1 MGSASN
7 LYLRGGRDRR
17 LIIWSAIGTGADLRV
32 FCIATWFQMGTFV
45 KGLFPPDLSGKFL
58 RHALGGVETM
68 ALSLMYTL
76 AVLIA
81 LPLGIVSSRTVLG
94 GIHSDADRRLQPGA
108 RLLRAIPYW
117 GSTLGLNLLRS
128 IPELF
133 WALIFILAVGLGPF
147 AGVLALGFHTGG
159 VLGKLFSEVIEDVN
173 PQPIEALAGHRR
185 LHGRC
190 AGLWNLSPGPA
201 AVSLLHPVPLGG
213 IRAAAIIG
221 VVGAGGIGRDIYVAI
236 SLFHYQQLDSAVDDA
251 DHRHLGRLSQRLGES
266 AAARVRSVVAAGD
279 RSAELGERRI
289 DQALIIGLA
298 QVKIAN
304 QAADA
309 LRSLPSFSSSL
320 PYSGP

>member
-1 MGSASN
+1 MNLDIPTCGPTNPIAS
-7 LYLRGGRDRR
+7 GRLQWEVRR
-17 LIIWSAIGTGADLRV
+17 TYSWVVVAGIIALIIWSAVGTGADLRV
-32 FCIATWFQMGTFV
+32 FLYRDAWFQMGTFV
-45 KGLFPPDLSGKFL
+45 QGLFPPDLSVKFL
-58 RHALGGVETM
+58 HGTLWSGVETM
-68 ALSLMYTL
+68 ALSLMGTVL

-81 LPLGIVSSRTVLG
+81 LPLGIAASRTVLG

-173 PQPIEALAGHRR
+173 PQPIEALQGTGA
-185 LHGRC
+185 
-190 AGLWNLSPGPA
+190 STA
-201 AVSLLHPVPLGG
+201 AVLVYGIFPLALPQLVSYTLYRWEVN

-236 SLFHYQQLDSAVDDA
+236 SLFHYQQL
-251 DHRHLGRLSQRLGES
+251 LTLL
-266 AAARVRSVVAAGD
+266 
-279 RSAELGERRI
+279 LMT
-289 DQALIIGLA
+289 LIIVTLVDYLSA
-298 QVKIAN
+298 WVR
-304 QAADA
+304 A
-309 LRSLPSFSSSL
+309 LQRV
-320 PYSGP
+320 

>member
-7 LYLRGGRDRR
+7 LLLGGGGRDHRPDHLECHWHR
-17 LIIWSAIGTGADLRV
+17 SRSARV
-32 FCIATWFQMGTFV
+32 FVPRRVVPDGHV
-45 KGLFPPDLSGKFL
+45 RKGLFPPDLSAKFL
-58 RHALGGVETM
+58 RGTLWSGVETM
-68 ALSLMYTL
+68 ALSLMGTVL

-173 PQPIEALAGHRR
+173 PQPIEALQGTGA
-185 LHGRC
+185 
-190 AGLWNLSPGPA
+190 STA
-201 AVSLLHPVPLGG
+201 AVLAYGIFPLALPQLVSYTLYRWEVN

-236 SLFHYQQLDSAVDDA
+236 SLFHYQQL
-251 DHRHLGRLSQRLGES
+251 LTLL
-266 AAARVRSVVAAGD
+266 
-279 RSAELGERRI
+279 LMT
-289 DQALIIGLA
+289 LIIVTLVDYLSA
-298 QVKIAN
+298 WVR
-304 QAADA
+304 A
-309 LRSLPSFSSSL
+309 LQRV
-320 PYSGP
+320 

>member
-1 MGSASN
+1 MDLDIPSCGPTKPTASRRRPWETRRT
-7 LYLRGGRDRR
+7 YSWVAVGGILA

-32 FCIATWFQMGTFV
+32 FLYRDAWFQMGTFV
-45 KGLFPPDLSGKFL
+45 KGLFPPDLSVKFL
-58 RHALGGVETM
+58 RGTLWSGVETI
-68 ALSLMYTL
+68 ALSLMGTVL

-81 LPLGIVSSRTVLG
+81 LPLGIVASRTVLG

-108 RLLRAIPYW
+108 RLWRAIPYW

-173 PQPIEALAGHRR
+173 PQPIEALQGTGA
-185 LHGRC
+185 
-190 AGLWNLSPGPA
+190 SMA
-201 AVSLLHPVPLGG
+201 AVLAYGIFPLALPQIVSYTLYRWEVN

-236 SLFHYQQLDSAVDDA
+236 SLFHYQQL
-251 DHRHLGRLSQRLGES
+251 LTLL
-266 AAARVRSVVAAGD
+266 
-279 RSAELGERRI
+279 LMT
-289 DQALIIGLA
+289 LIIVTLVDYLSA
-298 QVKIAN
+298 WVR
-304 QAADA
+304 A
-309 LRSLPSFSSSL
+309 LQRV
-320 PYSGP
+320 

>member
-1 MGSASN
+1 MHPIIPTCGSTKPTAS
-7 LYLRGGRDRR
+7 GGLQWEVRR
-17 LIIWSAIGTGADLRV
+17 TYSWVVVAGIIALIIWSAIGTGADLRV
-32 FCIATWFQMGTFV
+32 FLYRDAWFQMGTFIN
-45 KGLFPPDLSGKFL
+45 GLFPPDLSVKFL
-58 RHALGGVETM
+58 RGTLWSGVETM
-68 ALSLMYTL
+68 ALSLMGTVL

-173 PQPIEALAGHRR
+173 PQPIEALRGTGA
-185 LHGRC
+185 
-190 AGLWNLSPGPA
+190 STA
-201 AVSLLHPVPLGG
+201 AVLAYGIFPLALPQLVSYTLYRWEVN

-236 SLFHYQQLDSAVDDA
+236 SLFHYQQL
-251 DHRHLGRLSQRLGES
+251 LTLL
-266 AAARVRSVVAAGD
+266 
-279 RSAELGERRI
+279 LMT
-289 DQALIIGLA
+289 LIIVTLVDYLSA
-298 QVKIAN
+298 WVR
-304 QAADA
+304 A
-309 LRSLPSFSSSL
+309 LQRV
-320 PYSGP
+320 

>member
-1 MGSASN
+1 MNLDLPTCGPTKPAASGH
-7 LYLRGGRDRR
+7 LHWQVRR
-17 LIIWSAIGTGADLRV
+17 TYSWVVVAGIIALIIWSAIGTGADLRV
-32 FCIATWFQMGTFV
+32 FLYRDAWFQMGTFV
-45 KGLFPPDLSGKFL
+45 NGLFPPDLSAKFL
-58 RHALGGVETM
+58 RGTLWSGVETL
-68 ALSLMYTL
+68 ALSLMGTVL

-94 GIHSDADRRLQPGA
+94 DIHSGADRRLRPGA

-173 PQPIEALAGHRR
+173 PQPIEALQSTGA
-185 LHGRC
+185 
-190 AGLWNLSPGPA
+190 SM
-201 AVSLLHPVPLGG
+201 AVVLAYGIFPLALPQLVSYTLYRWEVN

-236 SLFHYQQLDSAVDDA
+236 SLFQY
-251 DHRHLGRLSQRLGES
+251 QRL
-266 AAARVRSVVAAGD
+266 
-279 RSAELGERRI
+279 LTLLLMT
-289 DQALIIGLA
+289 LIIVTLVDYLSA
-298 QVKIAN
+298 WVR
-304 QAADA
+304 A
-309 LRSLPSFSSSL
+309 LQRV
-320 PYSGP
+320 